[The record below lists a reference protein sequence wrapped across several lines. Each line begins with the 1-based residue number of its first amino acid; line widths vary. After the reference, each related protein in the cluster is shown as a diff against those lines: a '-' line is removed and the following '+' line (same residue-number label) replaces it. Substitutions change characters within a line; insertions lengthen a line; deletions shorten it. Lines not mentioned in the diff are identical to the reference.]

1 MDVKLFDP
9 VKDMLKGISKEN
21 IEREV
26 EYEKIHDFLEIL
38 DKRTTYCSTLRLF
51 ILKLIKK
58 LIWCVM

>member
-38 DKRTTYCSTLRLF
+38 DKRISYCSMPRLF
-51 ILKLIKK
+51 ILKFIKK
-58 LIWCVM
+58 LIWLAM